1 MKIALGLEYDG
12 REFHGFETQPN
23 GRTVQA
29 CLEAALSK
37 VADQPVKVICAGR
50 TDAGVHALGQI
61 VHFVS
66 QAERP
71 LNAWVFGA
79 NSNLPEDVS
88 VNWSRAVPEEFHAR
102 FSATA
107 RRYRYLILNRATR
120 PATLRGRVSWEYR
133 PLEVERMQAASCY
146 LLGEHDFSS
155 FRGAGCQSRSSR
167 RRIYRLE
174 VSRRGPFVLIDV
186 TANAFLQHMVRNI
199 TGTLVAIGLGDE
211 TEGWIADVLASRN
224 RTAGGMAAPSHG
236 LTLLRVDYPDEYS
249 IPESSTYG
257 ALAP

>member
-120 PATLRGRVSWEYR
+120 PATLRGRVSWEHR

-199 TGTLVAIGLGDE
+199 AGVLVDIGAGKSPVDWAEKVLRA
-211 TEGWIADVLASRN
+211 ADRRQGGVTAPPDGLYLAQ
-224 RTAGGMAAPSHG
+224 
-236 LTLLRVDYPDEYS
+236 VDYPAQYRLPAVP
-249 IPESSTYG
+249 PESG
-257 ALAP
+257 LW

>member
-37 VADQPVKVICAGR
+37 VADSPVKVVCAGR
-50 TDAGVHALGQI
+50 TDARVHAIGQV
-61 VHFVS
+61 VHFVTL
-66 QAERP
+66 AERP
-71 LNAWVFGA
+71 LNAWIFGA

-88 VNWSRAVPEEFHAR
+88 VIWSRAVPEEFHAR

-120 PATLRGRVSWEYR
+120 PAALRGRVAWEHR
-133 PLEVERMQAASCY
+133 PLEVERMQAAAGY

-155 FRGAGCQSRSSR
+155 FRGAGCQSRSPR
-167 RRIYRLE
+167 RRIHRLE
-174 VSRRGPFVLIDV
+174 VTRRGPLVLIEV
-186 TANAFLQHMVRNI
+186 TANAFLLHMVRNI
-199 TGTLVAIGLGDE
+199 AGVLMDIGAGKSPVDWAEKVLHA
-211 TEGWIADVLASRN
+211 ADR
-224 RTAGGMAAPSHG
+224 RQGGVTAAPDG
-236 LTLLRVDYPDEYS
+236 LYLVQVDYPAQYR
-249 IPESSTYG
+249 IPAVPTESG
-257 ALAP
+257 LW

>member
-29 CLEAALSK
+29 CLEAALSR
-37 VADQPVKVICAGR
+37 VADQAVKVICAGR

-133 PLEVERMQAASCY
+133 PLEVERMQAASGY

-155 FRGAGCQSRSSR
+155 FRGAGCQSRSPR

-199 TGTLVAIGLGDE
+199 AGVLMDIGAGKSPVDWAEKVLRA
-211 TEGWIADVLASRN
+211 ADRRQGGVTAPPDGLYLAQ
-224 RTAGGMAAPSHG
+224 
-236 LTLLRVDYPDEYS
+236 VDYPAQYR
-249 IPESSTYG
+249 IPAVPPESG
-257 ALAP
+257 LW

>member
-199 TGTLVAIGLGDE
+199 AGVLVDIGAGKSPVNWAEKVLRA
-211 TEGWIADVLASRN
+211 ADRRQGGVTAPPDGLYLAQ
-224 RTAGGMAAPSHG
+224 
-236 LTLLRVDYPDEYS
+236 VDYPAQYRLPAVP
-249 IPESSTYG
+249 PESG
-257 ALAP
+257 LW